1 MPTVVNI
8 RSFTHNGADHSL
20 SGTIQNRGTAPA
32 SYNLAVEFLDKNGT
46 VVASKTAS
54 VGPVAPKAEGP
65 FKIQVQG
72 TGIAGFRYAPLK

>member
-1 MPTVVNI
+1 MNI

-20 SGTIQNRGTAPA
+20 SGSIENRGTAPA
-32 SYNLAVEFLDKNGT
+32 SYNFAVEFLDKNGT

-54 VGPVAPKAEGP
+54 VGPVAPKASGS

-72 TGIAGFRYAPLK
+72 TGIAAFRYTPLK